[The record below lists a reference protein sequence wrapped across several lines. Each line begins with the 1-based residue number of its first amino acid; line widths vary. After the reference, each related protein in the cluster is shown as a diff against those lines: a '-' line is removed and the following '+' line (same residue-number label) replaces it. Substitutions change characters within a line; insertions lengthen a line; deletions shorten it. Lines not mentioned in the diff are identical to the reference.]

1 MPESSIDVARWVQ
14 EVADRH
20 PAMGAGGATF
30 DVVDLAD
37 FDLPLL
43 DEPVPA
49 FFGDYRN
56 PHTKRW
62 ADTVA
67 GYDGFVFVIPE
78 YNHSVPAAL
87 KNSVDYLFAEWN
99 DKAAGFVSHGVNGGV
114 RAVEHLRLVLAEV
127 KVADVRSQ
135 VALSVLTDIEP
146 SDPTDPDA
154 PRLLS
159 PREDHEADLTTV
171 LDELIAWAQALASL
185 RDAAPANASLQP
197 T

>member
-1 MPESSIDVARWVQ
+1 VARWV
-14 EVADRH
+14 EDVADRH
-20 PAMGAGGATF
+20 PAVDAGGATI

-49 FFGDYRN
+49 FFGAYRN

-78 YNHSVPAAL
+78 YNHSLPAAL
-87 KNSVDYLFAEWN
+87 YSLDYLYAEWN
-99 DKAAGFVSHGVNGGV
+99 DKAAGFVSYGVNGGV

-127 KVADVRSQ
+127 KVANVRSQ
-135 VALSVLTDIEP
+135 VALSVLTDFEP

-154 PRLLS
+154 PRLLR
-159 PREDHEADLTTV
+159 PREDHEADVTTM
-171 LDELIAWAQALASL
+171 LDELIALAQALASL
-185 RDAAPANASLQP
+185 RDAAPAEAALQDA
-197 T
+197 